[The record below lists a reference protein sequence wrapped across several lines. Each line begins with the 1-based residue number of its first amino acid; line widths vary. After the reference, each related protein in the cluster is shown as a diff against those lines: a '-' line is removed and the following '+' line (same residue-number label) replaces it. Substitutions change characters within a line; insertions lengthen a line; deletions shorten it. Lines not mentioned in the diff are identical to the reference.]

1 MTRHLVV
8 AGVQRC
14 GTTTVVRTL
23 MTWQGVVAADPP
35 LPEPKVLLGTG
46 APGDAAS
53 YETALLGRVAP
64 EGSVVVEKTTS
75 YLETE
80 GLVERLLSV
89 LPDAHVAVVV
99 RDPVARAVSHHRYT
113 TEHGLEHRPL
123 LEALEADLRGER
135 PAVPTGVSMDPF
147 AYVRRGRYAE
157 ALRPWAE
164 RLPAGRLHVL
174 VLEHLRAAGAG
185 PSVDPGFAALIDA
198 LGLPA
203 AAGVPLR
210 AENRSAP
217 GAVPPTELRA
227 ARDLLEG
234 AFADSTAA
242 LEDRFGLDLDV
253 WRRPEVGREPGTG

>member
-14 GTTTVVRTL
+14 GTTSVVRSL
-23 MTWQGVVAADPP
+23 MTFPGVVAADPP
-35 LPEPKVLLGTG
+35 LPEPKVLLGTD
-46 APGDAAS
+46 APSDASS

-64 EGSVVVEKTTS
+64 EGAVVVEKTTS
-75 YLETE
+75 YLESE
-80 GLVERLLSV
+80 GLVGRLLTV
-89 LPDAHVAVVV
+89 LPDVHVAVVV

-135 PAVPTGVSMDPF
+135 LAVPAGVSMDPY
-147 AYVRRGRYAE
+147 AYVRRGRYAA

-185 PSVDPGFAALIDA
+185 SGVDPRLAALIDA

-203 AAGVPLR
+203 AAAVPMLV
-210 AENRSAP
+210 ENRSAP
-217 GAVPPTELRA
+217 GAVLPTEVQA

-234 AFADSTAA
+234 AFEASTAA
-242 LEDRFGLDLDV
+242 LEDRFDLDLDV
-253 WRRPEVGREPGTG
+253 WRRPEAEREPGTG